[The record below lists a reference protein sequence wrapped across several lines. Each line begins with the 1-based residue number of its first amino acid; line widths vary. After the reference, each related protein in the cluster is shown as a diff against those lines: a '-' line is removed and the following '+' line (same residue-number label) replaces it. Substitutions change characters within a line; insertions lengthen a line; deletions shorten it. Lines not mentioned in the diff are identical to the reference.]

1 MNVRST
7 MQRYG
12 RCFEMKSLVPNII
25 IWLATLTGLALSVVS
40 LLKICSSCSATAQY
54 RVFGMD
60 FGWFGIVFFA
70 ILTVAVVLRIYSDL
84 ADLLVSLMIF
94 SSAGAEVRFIWIQ
107 KYEIGQWCPICLSLA
122 AAVFIACIGITWYKL
137 QKYTAKGASMKSR
150 LVYVVFITICFMFGL
165 GGAIVGVKKE
175 ADAAEL
181 DLFLGKTSSQTTV
194 YFISDWFCPVCRKIE
209 PSIEKMYPEL
219 AKSVR
224 ISFVDLPIHKETLNF
239 TPYNLQF
246 ISFEKGKYISLRKA
260 LTELSTKTRNPTE
273 AQVQA
278 VVAPL
283 GVKLRQVSYADTLYG
298 MQANLAVY
306 RGYSV
311 NATPT
316 VVVTNAKTKK
326 TKVLVGDNQISEM
339 GIKSAIV
346 EVEKK

>member
-1 MNVRST
+1 
-7 MQRYG
+7 
-12 RCFEMKSLVPNII
+12 MKLLVPNITL
-25 IWLATLTGLALSVVS
+25 WLATLAGLVLSIVS

-60 FGWFGIVFFA
+60 FGWFGIIFFVILA
-70 ILTVAVVLRIYSDL
+70 IVILLSKYLDWTGWL
-84 ADLLVSLMIF
+84 ASLMIF

-107 KYEIGQWCPICLSLA
+107 KYEIGQWCPICLSIA
-122 AAVFIACIGITWYKL
+122 AAVFIACIGIVWYVL
-137 QKYTAKGASMKSR
+137 QNYTAKGASMKSK
-150 LVYVVFITICFMFGL
+150 LVYVVFITIFFLFGL

-209 PSIEKMYPEL
+209 PAIEKMYPEL

-224 ISFVDLPIHKETLNF
+224 ISFVDLPIHKETLNY

-260 LTELSTKTRNPTE
+260 LTELSIKTKNPTE

-278 VVAPL
+278 AVAPL
-283 GVKLRQVSYADTLYG
+283 GVKLRQVNYADTLYG
-298 MQANLAVY
+298 MQANLTLY

-311 NATPT
+311 TATPT
-316 VVVTNAKTKK
+316 VVVTNSKTKK
-326 TKVLVGDNQISEM
+326 SKVLVGDNQISEM

-346 EVEKK
+346 DVEKK